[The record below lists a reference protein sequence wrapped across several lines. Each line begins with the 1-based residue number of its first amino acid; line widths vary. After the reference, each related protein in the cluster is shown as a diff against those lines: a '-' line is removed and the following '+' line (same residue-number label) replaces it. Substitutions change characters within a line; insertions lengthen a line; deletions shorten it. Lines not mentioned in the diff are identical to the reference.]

1 MRGQASY
8 YARVTTANESRPF
21 FLRSA
26 RLGFGTWSPEE
37 LDLAVALW
45 GDLRVTRLIGGPF
58 PEDQIRDRL
67 AGEIAMQRS
76 AGFQYWPIFRLQ
88 DGAHVGCC
96 GLRPDA
102 AGAALELGVHLR
114 FEHWGRGF
122 ASEAARAAIAHAFG
136 PLGIRQLVAGHH
148 PENRASR
155 RLLERLG
162 FRYLS
167 DTLYPP
173 TGLHHPTYLL
183 RRDDVDGF

>member
-8 YARVTTANESRPF
+8 YGRVTTANESRPY

-26 RLGFGTWSPEE
+26 RLGFGTWSTED

-58 PEDQIRDRL
+58 PEDQIRDR
-67 AGEIAMQRS
+67 S
-76 AGFQYWPIFRLQ
+76 
-88 DGAHVGCC
+88 
-96 GLRPDA
+96 
-102 AGAALELGVHLR
+102 
-114 FEHWGRGF
+114 RGY
-122 ASEAARAAIAHAFG
+122 ASEAARTAIAHAFG
-136 PLGIRQLVAGHH
+136 ALAIRQLVAGHH

-167 DTLYPP
+167 DDLYPP

-183 RRDDVDGF
+183 RRDDVDDC